1 MRLWRSGLPH
11 TKWLEIDY
19 NMAEEFSKKTD
30 EELVL
35 LAKGGRQG
43 TVEELLHRHKG
54 LVRSCARRYFLVGG
68 ETEDLI
74 QEGMLGLY
82 RAIEGYDN
90 EREDGSSFK
99 NFAHLCV
106 SRRII
111 DAVKTSARKKNSP
124 LNNAASIGIIGDA
137 AVGLNPEDMLILRDD
152 RREFRQKISGVLS
165 DFEFKVTTMYM
176 DGMTCTEICEATG
189 KSAKSVD
196 NALQRSKKKLQEVL
210 K

>member
-1 MRLWRSGLPH
+1 MYEMNG
-11 TKWLEIDY
+11 
-19 NMAEEFSKKTD
+19 KKSD
-30 EELVL
+30 EELVT
-35 LAKGGRQG
+35 LAQKGDKQAM
-43 TVEELLHRHKG
+43 EELLIRHAG
-54 LVRSCARRYFLVGG
+54 LVRECARGFFLIGG

-74 QEGMLGLY
+74 QEGTFGLFGAIVDY
-82 RAIEGYDN
+82 RQDESAK
-90 EREDGSSFK
+90 SFK
-99 NFAHLCV
+99 NFARLCV

-111 DAVKTSARKKNSP
+111 DAVKASARKKNSP
-124 LNNAASIGIIGDA
+124 LNDA
-137 AVGLNPEDMLILRDD
+137 APLGILSTEKGASANFNPEDLLILRDD

-176 DGMTCTEICEATG
+176 DGMTCAEICEATG